1 MTRKRSLQPRTT
13 LSIYWYA
20 DDSRSLMSYPRHEYF
35 RRILYNIL
43 GNDIERGYLPSEMD
57 FGALLPEVCYKNA
70 KDYFDL

>member
-1 MTRKRSLQPRTT
+1 
-13 LSIYWYA
+13 
-20 DDSRSLMSYPRHEYF
+20 MSYPRHEYF